1 MKHHMAN
8 GTKRGLILAAVVV
21 AAIIMVF
28 WAVAFVPMP
37 FLFNP
42 RPGRNILGDIE
53 LFYTVK
59 AVISTI
65 NAVLLVFLLISYVE
79 LYQKIKSEFTIALII
94 FTTVLLL
101 HALTSNPLLP
111 PIFGFQAFGLGPF
124 AMLPDLFT
132 CAAIMILVY
141 LAFKY

>member
-1 MKHHMAN
+1 MAS

-21 AAIIMVF
+21 VTIIIVL
-28 WAVAFVPMP
+28 WAVALHPLP

-42 RPGRNILGDIE
+42 RLGRNILGDIE

-59 AVISTI
+59 TAISTI
-65 NAVLLVFLLISYVE
+65 NAVLLVFLLVSYVD

-94 FTTVLLL
+94 FSTVLLL

-124 AMLPDLFT
+124 AMLPDIFT
-132 CAAIMILVY
+132 FAAIIILVY
-141 LAFKY
+141 LVLKY

>member
-1 MKHHMAN
+1 MKRHMAN
-8 GTKRGLILAAVVV
+8 DTKRGLILAAVVV
-21 AAIIMVF
+21 AAIVIAV

-37 FLFNP
+37 FPFNL
-42 RPGRNILGDIE
+42 RPSRNILGDIE

-59 AVISTI
+59 TAISTI

-124 AMLPDLFT
+124 AMIPDLFT
-132 CAAIMILVY
+132 CAAIIVLVY
-141 LAFKY
+141 LVLKY